1 MPLLSGLGHYF
12 SKQKFFF
19 INICTDNSRIVPSNQ
34 KKMEIL
40 STIFNTKYNT
50 APFSQIKLDD
60 YKPAF
65 VENIKI
71 AKAEIDAIINNPEA
85 ASFKNTIEALDFAGE
100 SLDRLSSIFFNLN
113 SAETCDEMQKI
124 AQEVSPLLTEFS
136 NDIALNEDL
145 FKRVKAVYDQK
156 DSLTLTIEQAT
167 LLDKK
172 FKGFSRN
179 GALLNEEDKL
189 KLREIDT
196 ELAKLQLTFGENV
209 LAETNHYQLHITN
222 EVDLKGLPN
231 DAKEMAHALAKSKG
245 LEGWVFTLDFPS
257 YLPFITYVENRELR
271 KEIAIAAGKKAFQN
285 NEFDNKE
292 NVKRIV
298 ELRHKRANLLGY
310 KSHSDFVLEE
320 RMAQNPEKVQSF
332 LNDLL
337 EKAKPAAQ
345 KEFAQLTAFAKELDG
360 IDQLEK
366 WDGAYYSEK
375 LKQKLFNLDDELLKP
390 YFKLENVL
398 NGAFTIAEKLFGI
411 TFKEVFDIDKYHE
424 DVQTFEVLDFENKL
438 VAIFY
443 SDFFPR
449 KGKRNGAWMTSF
461 KPQYIKDGIN
471 ERPHVSI
478 VCNFTPPTE
487 TKPSLLT
494 FNEVTTLF
502 HEFGHALHGMLAN
515 TTYPSL
521 SGTSVFWDFVELPS
535 QIMENWCYQPE
546 ALALFAKHYETG
558 EIIPQEYVDKIKE
571 SASFLEGMATL
582 RQLSFGLL
590 DMAYHGKSQTIKDV
604 KAFEKQAMEI
614 ATLYPDVEENCM
626 STSFSHIFQGGY
638 SSGYYSYKWAEVL
651 DADAFAYFQEKGI
664 FNKEV
669 ATKFKDSILS
679 KGGTELPMELYKKF
693 RGQEPKVDALLKRA
707 GLNV

>member
-1 MPLLSGLGHYF
+1 MKTL
-12 SKQKFFF
+12 
-19 INICTDNSRIVPSNQ
+19 T
-34 KKMEIL
+34 KK
-40 STIFNTKYNT
+40 FNTKYNT
-50 APFSQIKLDD
+50 APFSQIKLED

-65 VENIKI
+65 LENIAK
-71 AKAEIDAIINNPEA
+71 AKAEIDAIIKNNDAPTFE
-85 ASFKNTIEALDFAGE
+85 NTIEALDFSSE
-100 SLDRLSSIFFNLN
+100 NLDRLSSIFFNLN

-124 AQEVSPLLTEFS
+124 AQEISPLLTEFS

-145 FKRVKAVYDQK
+145 FKRVKAVYDIK
-156 DSLTLTIEQAT
+156 DTLNLTTEQAT

-179 GALLNEEDKL
+179 GALLNDEDKQ

-196 ELAKLQLTFGENV
+196 ELAKLKLTFGENV
-209 LAETNHYQLHITN
+209 LAETNNYQLQITN
-222 EVDLKGLPN
+222 EEDLKGLPQ
-231 DAKEMAHALAKSKG
+231 DAKEMAQALAKSKN

-257 YLPFITYVENRELR
+257 YLPFVTYVENRELR
-271 KEIAIAAGKKAFQN
+271 KEMAIAAGKKAFQN
-285 NEFDNKE
+285 NEYNNIE

-298 ELRHKRANLLGY
+298 TLRHKRANLLGY
-310 KSHSDFVLEE
+310 DSHSHFVLEE

-345 KEFAQLTAFAKELDG
+345 KEFQELTAFAKEIDG
-360 IDQLEK
+360 INHLEK

-398 NGAFTIAEKLFGI
+398 NGAFAIAEKLFGI
-411 TFKEVFDIDKYHE
+411 TFAAIFDIDKYHS
-424 DVQTFEVLDFENKL
+424 DVQTFEVLDFQNNL

-443 SDFFPR
+443 ADFFPR
-449 KGKRNGAWMTSF
+449 KGKRNGAWMTSY
-461 KPQYIKDGIN
+461 KPQYIKNGVN
-471 ERPHVSI
+471 ERPHISI
-478 VCNFTPPTE
+478 VCNFTPPTA

-521 SGTSVFWDFVELPS
+521 SGTSVYWDFVELPS
-535 QIMENWCYQPE
+535 QVMENWCYEPE

-558 EIIPQEYVDKIKE
+558 EIIPQHYVEKIKE

-582 RQLSFGLL
+582 RQLSFGIL
-590 DMAYHGKSQTIKDV
+590 DMAYHSKSQTIEDV
-604 KAFEKQAMEI
+604 KTFEKQAMEI
-614 ATLYPDVEENCM
+614 ASLYPDVEENCM

-651 DADAFAYFQEKGI
+651 DADAFAYFQENGI
-664 FNKEV
+664 FNKEI
-669 ATKFKDSILS
+669 ATKFKDNILS

-693 RGQEPKVDALLKRA
+693 RGQEPKVEALLKRA
-707 GLNV
+707 GLL